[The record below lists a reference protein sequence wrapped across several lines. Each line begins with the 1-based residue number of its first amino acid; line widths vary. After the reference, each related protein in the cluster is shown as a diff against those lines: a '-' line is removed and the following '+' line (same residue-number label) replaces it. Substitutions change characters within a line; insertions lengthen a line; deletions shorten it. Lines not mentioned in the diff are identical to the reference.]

1 MASAVSKAGGLGS
14 LACAM
19 LDAAALRGLLFAEK
33 KECQNPLNVN
43 FFTNIQPDSGEVA
56 DSAWLDCLSSYYN
69 EFSAQPPREHPL
81 DRRFRKALF
90 TLAREAAD
98 VEDLRARFDAFIE
111 DVRTSP
117 PGDRPYSDEVRDILR
132 GLSLRLDLTLQ
143 LQRRYD
149 QARVGLGRQ
158 PA

>member
-69 EFSAQPPREHPL
+69 EFSAQPPRELSCGSITPF
-81 DRRFRKALF
+81 DG
-90 TLAREAAD
+90 ARCA
-98 VEDLRARFDAFIE
+98 VIE
-111 DVRTSP
+111 DIRPAVVSFHFGL
-117 PGDRPYSDEVRDILR
+117 PGADLVKRIKAVGSKVISSATTVAEVRWLVER
-132 GLSLRLDLTLQ
+132 GCDAVIAQ
-143 LQRRYD
+143 GYD
-149 QARVGLGRQ
+149 GW
-158 PA
+158 

>member
-1 MASAVSKAGGLGS
+1 M
-14 LACAM
+14 
-19 LDAAALRGLLFAEK
+19 
-33 KECQNPLNVN
+33 
-43 FFTNIQPDSGEVA
+43 
-56 DSAWLDCLSSYYN
+56 
-69 EFSAQPPREHPL
+69 
-81 DRRFRKALF
+81 
-90 TLAREAAD
+90 
-98 VEDLRARFDAFIE
+98 
-111 DVRTSP
+111 RTSP